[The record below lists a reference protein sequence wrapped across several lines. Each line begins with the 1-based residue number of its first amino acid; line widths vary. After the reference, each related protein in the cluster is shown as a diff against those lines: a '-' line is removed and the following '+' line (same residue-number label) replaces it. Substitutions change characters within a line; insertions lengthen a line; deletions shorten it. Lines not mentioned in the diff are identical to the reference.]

1 MSIAQ
6 KEQKMY
12 LRSSASQINL
22 TVALKLV
29 TLVTPGEKP
38 VCQEP
43 LSLDWTL
50 PSLSLGKDTEV
61 GSVCP
66 SLIRASEEALDLP
79 GS

>member
-50 PSLSLGKDTEV
+50 PSLPLNRNADLGA
-61 GSVCP
+61 P
-66 SLIRASEEALDLP
+66 YPFIRPLRKP
-79 GS
+79 